1 MRAARRS
8 VVSAL
13 APWYKH
19 EERPDPL
26 ITYAGIQERA
36 GVTGGQHRA
45 FRAMG
50 PVVPQHSGQ
59 QCLADTATPVRRL
72 NIHVRAPCRS
82 HSIHAAH
89 APNDLLSVECYILP
103 EGGIIFEQMV

>member
-19 EERPDPL
+19 EERPEPL

-45 FRAMG
+45 LGAMG
-50 PVVPQHSGQ
+50 PVVPQHFEQ
-59 QCLADTATPVRRL
+59 QRLADAATPVRRPD
-72 NIHVRAPCRS
+72 VKA
-82 HSIHAAH
+82 
-89 APNDLLSVECYILP
+89 LS
-103 EGGIIFEQMV
+103 